1 MLKGREIKG
10 LWVLVPKNKGSY
22 LSQNNGIKNEEENH
36 LENQPLV
43 GIADGLVCL
52 GRIEDMVF
60 NCFGVIEGFLVAT
73 SGIWKSVRF
82 LPVTEITAMD
92 EGFFC
97 IKDKASLVKIK
108 KEMLFRGCKNWIGAK
123 VFTADGEDF
132 GTVTDVILSPTCSSL
147 VGLEISQGFMSDLE
161 SGRKFLPWG
170 EIITVEDK
178 AVLTNKEERQQL

>member
-10 LWVLVPKNKGSY
+10 LWVLVPKNKESY
-22 LSQNNGIKNEEENH
+22 LSQNNEMKNEEMH
-36 LENQPLV
+36 PLV
-43 GIADGLVCL
+43 ETEDGLKCL

-73 SGIWKSVRF
+73 TGIWKTVRF
-82 LPVTEITAMD
+82 LPVTEIVAMD
-92 EGFFC
+92 EGCFC

-108 KEMLFRGCKNWIGAK
+108 KDMLSRGCKNWIGAK

-132 GTVTDVILSPTCSSL
+132 GTVTDVILSSTCSSL
-147 VGLEISQGFMSDLE
+147 TGLEISQGFMADLE

-170 EIITVEDK
+170 EIITVEDR
-178 AVLTNKEERQQL
+178 AVLTNKEDRQS

>member
-10 LWVLVPKNKGSY
+10 LWVFVPKNKESY
-22 LSQNNGIKNEEENH
+22 LSQNNGIENEGEHSSVEMDD
-36 LENQPLV
+36 
-43 GIADGLVCL
+43 AFKCL

-82 LPVTEITAMD
+82 LPVTEIIGMD
-92 EGFFC
+92 QGCFC
-97 IKDKASLVKIK
+97 IKDKTSLAKIK
-108 KEMLFRGCKNWIGAK
+108 KDMLSRGCKNWIGAK

-132 GTVTDVILSPTCSSL
+132 GTVTDVILSSTCSSL
-147 VGLEISQGFMSDLE
+147 TGLEISQGIMADLE

-170 EIITVEDK
+170 EIITVEDR
-178 AVLTNKEERQQL
+178 AVLTNKEEGQA